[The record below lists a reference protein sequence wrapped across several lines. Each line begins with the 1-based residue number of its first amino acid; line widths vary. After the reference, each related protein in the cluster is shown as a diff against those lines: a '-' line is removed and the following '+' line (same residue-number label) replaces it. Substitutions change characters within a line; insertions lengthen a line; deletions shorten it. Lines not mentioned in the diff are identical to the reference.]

1 MSGAGSKSFQ
11 MQAEG
16 VLPSGAG
23 GGRRRDMSPQARH
36 VSSDPLGLD
45 FPGRA
50 GQHAAGL
57 ASLD

>member
-23 GGRRRDMSPQARH
+23 GGRRREPGSPPCA
-36 VSSDPLGLD
+36 VGPLGLD